1 MNGLTRKRKK
11 NKSIEIKNGGRKNQ
25 KQKRFNN
32 TITYFI

>member
-11 NKSIEIKNGGRKNQ
+11 NKSIEIKNGRKNQ